1 MKPNLNL
8 IIINPVD
15 SLCEEHN
22 CLIINQSGG
31 LYNQGSHLSNA
42 GAKLVLGQIPVEKP
56 KTDSN

>member
-1 MKPNLNL
+1 M
-8 IIINPVD
+8 NPVD
-15 SLCEEHN
+15 SLCEGHN